1 MCLTNR
7 QFMINLPTT
16 QVSENFEST
25 LDQVVLEGERII
37 LQRNGKAVA
46 ALVSIED
53 LEILEELED
62 KLDLEAAQE
71 ALQEP
76 GTVSWESVKAS
87 LGV

>member
-1 MCLTNR
+1 
-7 QFMINLPTT
+7 MIDLPTT
-16 QVSENFEST
+16 QVRENFEAT
-25 LDQVVLEGERII
+25 LNQVALEGERII

-53 LEILEELED
+53 LKILAELED
-62 KLDLEAAQE
+62 ELDLEAAQE

-87 LGV
+87 LGL

>member
-1 MCLTNR
+1 
-7 QFMINLPTT
+7 MIDLPTT
-16 QVSENFEST
+16 QVSENFEAT
-25 LDQVVLEGERII
+25 LNQVALEGERII

-53 LEILEELED
+53 LKILAELED
-62 KLDLEAAQE
+62 ELDLEAAQE

-87 LGV
+87 LGL

>member
-1 MCLTNR
+1 
-7 QFMINLPTT
+7 MIDLPTT

-53 LEILEELED
+53 LEILAELED
-62 KLDLEAAQE
+62 ELDLEAAQE

-76 GTVSWESVKAS
+76 GTVSWESVKTS
-87 LGV
+87 LGL

>member
-1 MCLTNR
+1 MWLTIQ

-16 QVSENFEST
+16 QVSENFEPT

-53 LEILEELED
+53 LEILEQLEG

-87 LGV
+87 LGL

>member
-37 LQRNGKAVA
+37 LQLNGKAVA

-53 LEILEELED
+53 LEILAELED
-62 KLDLEAAQE
+62 ELDLEAAQE

-76 GTVSWESVKAS
+76 GTVSWESVKTS
-87 LGV
+87 LGL

>member
-1 MCLTNR
+1 
-7 QFMINLPTT
+7 MINLPTT
-16 QVSENFEST
+16 QVSENFEAT
-25 LDQVVLEGERII
+25 LDQVVLERERII

-53 LEILEELED
+53 LEILAELED
-62 KLDLEAAQE
+62 ELDLEAAQE

-87 LGV
+87 LGL

>member
-1 MCLTNR
+1 
-7 QFMINLPTT
+7 MINLPTT

-76 GTVSWESVKAS
+76 GTVSWDSVKAS
-87 LGV
+87 LGL

>member
-53 LEILEELED
+53 LEILAELED
-62 KLDLEAAQE
+62 ELDLEAAQE

-76 GTVSWESVKAS
+76 GTVSWESVKTS
-87 LGV
+87 LGL

>member
-1 MCLTNR
+1 
-7 QFMINLPTT
+7 MINLPTT
-16 QVSENFEST
+16 QVSENFEAT

-53 LEILEELED
+53 LEILAKLED
-62 KLDLEAAQE
+62 ELDLEAAQE

>member
-1 MCLTNR
+1 
-7 QFMINLPTT
+7 MINLPTT

-53 LEILEELED
+53 LEILAELED
-62 KLDLEAAQE
+62 ELDLEAAQE

-76 GTVSWESVKAS
+76 GTVSWESVKTS
-87 LGV
+87 LGL

>member
-1 MCLTNR
+1 
-7 QFMINLPTT
+7 MINLPTT

-37 LQRNGKAVA
+37 LQLNGKAVA

-53 LEILEELED
+53 LEILAELED
-62 KLDLEAAQE
+62 ELDLEAAQE

-76 GTVSWESVKAS
+76 GTVSWESVKTS
-87 LGV
+87 LGL

>member
-1 MCLTNR
+1 
-7 QFMINLPTT
+7 MIDLPTT
-16 QVSENFEST
+16 QISENFEAT
-25 LDQVVLEGERII
+25 LNQVALEGERII

-53 LEILEELED
+53 LKILAELED
-62 KLDLEAAQE
+62 ELDLEAAQE

-87 LGV
+87 LGL